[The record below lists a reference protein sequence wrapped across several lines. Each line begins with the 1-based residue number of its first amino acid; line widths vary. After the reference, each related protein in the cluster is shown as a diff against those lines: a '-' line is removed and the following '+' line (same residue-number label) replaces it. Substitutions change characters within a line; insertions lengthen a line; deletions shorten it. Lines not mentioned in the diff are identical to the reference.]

1 MARLGR
7 ILEGDTYEIN
17 NRCMVHAHTV
27 SGWRCTGPTSPSRSV
42 EQEDHYHVQSTDGSS
57 RQHDSSSRGNICL
70 QAARFK
76 FLPAHCSDLERR
88 TETHLLTTILAI
100 PNYRLKPTGETVI
113 NFKERPGSEPQALRA
128 WFYPGDNF
136 GQEFAYPKTRA
147 LELAQASNETV
158 PAETAEPTTENLT
171 SVPLVAVTPSQTEE
185 PIAEAAPSQEKA
197 APEPTRIAEAEE
209 LPKTASPVPL
219 LALLGFVSV
228 GLGFGIRLLVRRAY

>member
-1 MARLGR
+1 MKLTTVAWFMLILFLVGAALAPPARADQWNKKT
-7 ILEGDTYEIN
+7 IITFSQPME
-17 NRCMVHAHTV
+17 V
-27 SGWRCTGPTSPSRSV
+27 P
-42 EQEDHYHVQSTDGSS
+42 
-57 RQHDSSSRGNICL
+57 GNMT
-70 QAARFK
+70 
-76 FLPAHCSDLERR
+76 LPAGKYVFKLLDSNSFRHIVQIWNED
-88 TETHLLTTILAI
+88 ETHLLTTILAI

-197 APEPTRIAEAEE
+197 APEPTRIAEAQE

-228 GLGFGIRLLVRRAY
+228 GLGFGLRLLVRRAY